1 MRILPG
7 PTRVELTERTKL
19 DAGMSAARK
28 RFDPMLWHQDGA
40 IDDYWAR
47 VSVQYQPFYAYEEVL
62 AVFGDAPG
70 NPQSMLASMEALAS
84 SIAEQGLR
92 LPASTPAERDK
103 MLALYLRQ
111 QRKESTYVVRRQT
124 GHIGPV
130 RALAISPDG
139 QYVVSVDDRANG
151 ILIWKLETGELVQT
165 ILGPAGGVRAIAFSN
180 DGANVYVGADRPFAG
195 LLAVRLSDGELKGR
209 EGAVYALSVIPAGS
223 QLVCGAGNNLLLVNL
238 NPFGVASTVGSH
250 NGPVWAVAVTSDCRF
265 AISGSFDRILIRWH
279 LHDAVPVMTYSGH
292 SGEVT
297 SVAVSAD
304 DSRILSGSS
313 DNTLKLWDLETGR
326 LLRTFEGH
334 AGRVQTVAL
343 SLDGRIAVSGS
354 ADKMVYVWDVETGR
368 VLLQLAGHLAA
379 VNAVVVTPDGR
390 RAISASD
397 DGTSIVWNIEH
408 LIAEKPAPV
417 VVVEQMPC
425 QRKLSARAETD
436 EGPLIYVSFS
446 RRDHDRYFAQFLSDL
461 DDALRI
467 HTGIGTAD
475 ESIFWWDDS
484 LATGIQ
490 WPRQV
495 MRALRTARVA
505 LCMTSPSYFESENCG
520 REFSA
525 FRMRAERSQG
535 GIYPDHLLAGGGA
548 GPMRSPEF
556 QGSSGSGAYLQEGL
570 AYMMRLARH
579 RLAYSKLV
587 EELAA
592 DLARIVLERPLAVL
606 DPLPPLE
613 TLPNAFGSRDT
624 EALEAA
630 PRRVVFVFA
639 AESPFGKPLSAV
651 AREVTVDLDVYSSES
666 EWTQDAGI
674 IEETADTNNILVIV
688 FDGSHADW
696 FDDAMASRRSSDLS
710 HCAVLVIN
718 AGGATLAAK
727 APRNVGYYSGN
738 IQTEAAFR
746 DALRNAIVK
755 IQHAIIGKAAL
766 AGNSG
771 GEPSS
776 ETPSLPTTS

>member
-1 MRILPG
+1 M
-7 PTRVELTERTKL
+7 
-19 DAGMSAARK
+19 
-28 RFDPMLWHQDGA
+28 
-40 IDDYWAR
+40 
-47 VSVQYQPFYAYEEVL
+47 
-62 AVFGDAPG
+62 
-70 NPQSMLASMEALAS
+70 
-84 SIAEQGLR
+84 
-92 LPASTPAERDK
+92 
-103 MLALYLRQ
+103 
-111 QRKESTYVVRRQT
+111 
-124 GHIGPV
+124 
-130 RALAISPDG
+130 
-139 QYVVSVDDRANG
+139 
-151 ILIWKLETGELVQT
+151 
-165 ILGPAGGVRAIAFSN
+165 
-180 DGANVYVGADRPFAG
+180 
-195 LLAVRLSDGELKGR
+195 
-209 EGAVYALSVIPAGS
+209 
-223 QLVCGAGNNLLLVNL
+223 VCGAGNQVLLVNL
-238 NPFGVASTVGSH
+238 NPFGIATALGAH
-250 NGPVWAVAVTSDCRF
+250 DGPVWAVAVTNDSSF
-265 AISGSFDRILIRWH
+265 VISGSFDRILIRWH
-279 LHDAVPVMTYSGH
+279 REQAVPVMTYSGH
-292 SGEVT
+292 TGEVT

-304 DSRILSGSS
+304 DTRILSGSS

-326 LLRTFEGH
+326 LLRSFEGH
-334 AGRVQTVAL
+334 SGRVQTVAL
-343 SLDGRIAVSGS
+343 SPDGRLAVSGS

-379 VNAVVVTPDGR
+379 VNAVVVTPGGR

-397 DGTSIVWNIEH
+397 DGTLIVWNIEH

-417 VVVEQMPC
+417 VVERIS
-425 QRKLSARAETD
+425 QRKRLTSRETV

-446 RRDHDRYFAQFLSDL
+446 RRDHDRYFDQFLSDL
-461 DDALRI
+461 DTALRI
-467 HTGIGTAD
+467 GTGIGAAEET
-475 ESIFWWDDS
+475 IFFWDDS
-484 LATGIQ
+484 LATDIH
-490 WPRQV
+490 WLDEV
-495 MRALRTARVA
+495 THALRTARVA

-535 GIYPDHLLAGGGA
+535 GIYPIVWRPAELPDAIA
-548 GPMRSPEF
+548 QF
-556 QGSSGSGAYLQEGL
+556 QGTAGNGAYLQEGL

-579 RLAYSKLV
+579 RLAYIKLV

-624 EALEAA
+624 EALQAA

-718 AGGATLAAK
+718 AGGATRAPR

-755 IQHAIIGKAAL
+755 IQHAMIGKAAL
-766 AGNSG
+766 AGNDG